1 MGSPLSQAW
10 ASPRAQLLNSS
21 IPAGLQRTGE
31 TGRGGGKDERRKR
44 VFSCDTEAR
53 INATARKTAYRNG
66 GIGASQPSL
75 KFPLCSKQTAPTSRG
90 EGTRALLLPFH
101 GNRINPWISRK
112 ALQLTAVFILQ
123 GSTIQHCPLS
133 PMRCEFL

>member
-1 MGSPLSQAW
+1 MGSPLSQAR

-75 KFPLCSKQTAPTSRG
+75 KFPLCSGQTAPTSWG
-90 EGTRALLLPFH
+90 EGTRALLPSLSWEQDQSLDLQKSSSTDRCVHPTGLHHPTLP
-101 GNRINPWISRK
+101 S
-112 ALQLTAVFILQ
+112 LT
-123 GSTIQHCPLS
+123 HE
-133 PMRCEFL
+133 M